1 MCAVARKVLVI
12 NANVNALRAD
22 ANLLERAGY
31 EVARALDARDGL
43 LKARHRQPELALLEV
58 DLPEVDGWEICR
70 QLRASSDLAILFYTW
85 RHAAG
90 DVVRGFDLGA
100 DDYIRRP
107 CEDEE
112 LLARV
117 RAALRRTPL
126 GGPDVSG
133 EQRFY
138 GGALRVNFRRRELWL
153 RGEPCPLSPIEFDLL
168 AVLMRNAGRVVP
180 RAQLVTEV
188 WGDSYEGATDSLK
201 LYIHYLRRKLER
213 DPAQP
218 DFIQTLRGV
227 GYRFGDP

>member
-43 LKARHRQPELALLEV
+43 LKARHRQAELALLEV

-70 QLRASSDLAILFYTW
+70 QLRASSDLAILFYTR

-117 RAALRRTPL
+117 SAALRRTPL

-138 GGALRVNFRRRELWL
+138 GDALRVNFRRRELWL
-153 RGEPCPLSPIEFDLL
+153 RGEPCALSPIEFDLL
-168 AVLMRNAGRVVP
+168 AVLLRNAGRVVP

-218 DFIQTLRGV
+218 VFIQTLRGV